1 MSEVLLPGNVINTGV
16 GLHAVNAPEGKY
28 VDLIT
33 VADVTTT
40 AATVF
45 DLKVR
50 AGQADKADTVV
61 GAIPAGAEIYHLS
74 IVVPSGLV
82 ATNGDRLKLA
92 TAVGATGTQT
102 FNATASTSYVA
113 SAVAASTT
121 FAAAGYRFAIS
132 PFSQAAAAS
141 QSAALSGGV
150 TFKLY
155 NDNGTT
161 GAGSGVSVASGTA
174 QIICRIKYWVPDD
187 YLVLAGINGRPAR
200 A

>member
-1 MSEVLLPGNVINTGV
+1 MSELLLPGNQINSNVGV
-16 GLHAVNAPEGKY
+16 HDINASVGKIRDIIAVC
-28 VDLIT
+28 
-33 VADVTTT
+33 DVTTT

-50 AGQADKADTVV
+50 SGQADRSDTVV
-61 GAIPAGAEIYHLS
+61 GGLPVGAEIFHLS

-102 FNATASTSYVA
+102 FNATGSTAYVA

-121 FAAAGYRFAIS
+121 FAAAGYRFEIS

-141 QSAALSGGV
+141 QSAALSGAV

-161 GAGSGVSVASGTA
+161 GAGAGISVASGTA
-174 QIICRIKYWVPDD
+174 QIICRIKAWLPTD
-187 YLVLAGINGRPAR
+187 YLPLAGINGRPAR